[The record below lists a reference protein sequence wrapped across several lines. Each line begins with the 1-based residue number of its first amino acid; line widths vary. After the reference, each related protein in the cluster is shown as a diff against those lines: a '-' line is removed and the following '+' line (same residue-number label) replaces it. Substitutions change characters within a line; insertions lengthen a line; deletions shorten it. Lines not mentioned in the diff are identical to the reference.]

1 MTKFFGLS
9 SSHAAWT
16 ASGWKRERKDSER
29 STENDIITGIG
40 YRTQFGSRD
49 CIYFLLCL
57 SIPIAS
63 LWLQELIVM
72 LMQCL
77 LQWLEKKSLES
88 WEGFSLEFAWYTRI
102 SWFKECVLHNL
113 ARIEKRFQSISLLS
127 YSLRFF
133 FRRIYFL
140 FHSLSFLVLKTFWGI
155 RFSARLPVLILRIK
169 KLRWN
174 FCLLFRLFF
183 PKRRFALNLSLCLLK
198 WSCLLFLFLLHFL
211 PQEER
216 RWLTTMIVIL
226 LMSKQR
232 PGIHKECHSLFPKMQ
247 ERDWYYRLNGWVG
260 IWWGWG
266 MKETE
271 KAKEKRRWREKE
283 LWCKMRFNK
292 HCLSV
297 LRWWWCFSCSS
308 I

>member
-1 MTKFFGLS
+1 MLLELLQDEKGREKIPRDRQKMIS
-9 SSHAAWT
+9 SQELDTAHSLAPGT
-16 ASGWKRERKDSER
+16 ASISSYVSRFQSHPFDSKSWSLCWCNVYFSDLIKSLWNLEKDSVWSLHDIPGYHGLR
-29 STENDIITGIG
+29 SVCFIT
-40 YRTQFGSRD
+40 
-49 CIYFLLCL
+49 C
-57 SIPIAS
+57 
-63 LWLQELIVM
+63 
-72 LMQCL
+72 
-77 LQWLEKKSLES
+77 
-88 WEGFSLEFAWYTRI
+88 
-102 SWFKECVLHNL
+102 

-232 PGIHKECHSLFPKMQ
+232 PGIHKECHSLSPKMQ